1 MISIVVVCEASADF
15 QLASTLA
22 DRVLCER
29 VEWIE
34 ADLLPHLR
42 AYRGLSESEAFLRW
56 DRADDEARARNIRV
70 HGGFPD
76 GPAELEAK
84 MVRRA
89 IRLVRFVVGDDTLMV
104 LIRDDDDQR
113 PRRLGFEQARS
124 HAKRPEL
131 IVVGIAHT
139 KRECWVLA
147 GFDPTN
153 ESEQE
158 RLEAERQT
166 LGFDPRDHADRL
178 TAKHDEDK
186 LSAKRVLAMLTNSD
200 RNRETACWNEASLN
214 ILRQRGEKTGLD
226 DYLSEVAERLV
237 PHFVAEPASTNSPIG
252 SER

>member
-1 MISIVVVCEASADF
+1 M
-15 QLASTLA
+15 
-22 DRVLCER
+22 LCER

-89 IRLVRFVVGDDTLMV
+89 IRLVRFVVGDDTLRV

-200 RNRETACWNEASLN
+200 HDRETACWNEASLN